1 MRKLWLIFAQSATV
15 TLAVVFVLSLLRPDL
30 IPLRSQVVPVTEAP
44 SQTAALSGDKQ
55 GVQSLSKA
63 ARKAMPSVVNISTS
77 KEVSVPTY
85 PFLEDPSLRRFFDER
100 FKGQRQKQYSLGSG
114 VIVSPKGYILTN
126 HHVIEAAD
134 EILIAFSDGRS
145 AAAKVVGADPETD
158 LAVLR
163 VKLDNLP
170 AITFG
175 RAEQVR
181 VGDFVLA
188 IGDPFGV
195 GQTVTMGIIS
205 ATGRS
210 RLGINT
216 FENFIQTD
224 APINPGNSGGALVD
238 TNGDLLGI
246 NTAIVSKSGGSQGIG
261 FSIPVSLARN
271 VMDQLIRTGSVTRG
285 WIGVEVQDLTP
296 ALAESFRA
304 FEKHGAL
311 VADTV
316 RGGPAE
322 RAAVRPGDLLVAVN
336 GQPVSDS
343 ASMLNLIAELQ
354 PGQEATL
361 NVLREKQE
369 LALKVTVGRR
379 PKPQ

>member
-15 TLAVVFVLSLLRPDL
+15 TLAVVFVLSLVRPDL
-30 IPLRSQVVPVTEAP
+30 NPLRSQVVPVTEAP
-44 SQTAALSGDKQ
+44 SRNAALSSDRQ

-77 KEVSVPTY
+77 KDVSVPAY

-100 FKGQRQKQYSLGSG
+100 LKGQRQKQYSLGSG

-296 ALAESFRA
+296 ALAESFKA
-304 FEKHGAL
+304 FEKRGAL